1 MLRRLISC
9 RIIIIIINTIRAAK
23 TDKRHSM
30 SCVTAVQGINRK
42 PQPIMRLPISLR
54 LYHFRDIVSTSH
66 LHFLLTRETKYR
78 TCVIRGHWSKICI
91 FSPFFLHIPSVSF
104 EALARRF
111 PSHLWYERR
120 WYIKKKQNPWDTW
133 GWKRESHGPTA
144 ISFDALPACDGQTDT
159 QTEGHDDYGLKS
171 RSSTSERDKM
181 DCL

>member
-42 PQPIMRLPISLR
+42 PQPIMRPPISLR

-91 FSPFFLHIPSVSF
+91 FSPFFCTSHQSRLKLSQGGSPLTCGMNDVGISKKTESLGHLGVKTRIAWSYGHKFWRITSVWWTDRHTNRGT
-104 EALARRF
+104 RR
-111 PSHLWYERR
+111 LR
-120 WYIKKKQNPWDTW
+120 
-133 GWKRESHGPTA
+133 
-144 ISFDALPACDGQTDT
+144 
-159 QTEGHDDYGLKS
+159 LKVAF
-171 RSSTSERDKM
+171 
-181 DCL
+181 

>member
-9 RIIIIIINTIRAAK
+9 RIIIIIIIIINTIRAAK

-91 FSPFFLHIPSVSF
+91 FSPFFFAHPISLVWSSRKEVPLSPVVWTTLVYQKKTESLGHLGVKTRIAWSYGHKFWRITSVWWTDRHTNRGT
-104 EALARRF
+104 RR
-111 PSHLWYERR
+111 LR
-120 WYIKKKQNPWDTW
+120 
-133 GWKRESHGPTA
+133 
-144 ISFDALPACDGQTDT
+144 
-159 QTEGHDDYGLKS
+159 LKVAF
-171 RSSTSERDKM
+171 
-181 DCL
+181 